1 MISLDHHA
9 TTPTDPSVLRA
20 MEPFFCEQYWNPNS
34 PHSGGERAARAVERA
49 RAKLAEL
56 IDAAPAEIVFTSG
69 ATEANNLALLGTA
82 YAALAAGI
90 PKRRILTS
98 CIEHKSVLET
108 ASHLRALGFE
118 HGLIP
123 VRSSGELDVDALRT
137 MIADDVL
144 FISVMAANNEIGI
157 VQPVDEVAGLA
168 AEAGALFHTDAAQV
182 AGRIPVSVLDIG
194 CDLLSLSGH
203 KMYGPNGIGALYVS
217 AASGLR
223 PQPIMFGGGQEQGLR
238 PGTLPVPLIVG
249 LGSAAELAASRLAI
263 DDERLRRLTTLFL
276 AELDRRSSG
285 FSLNGAAAPRL
296 PGSLNLRFWGID
308 AEEVL
313 LRLGHRLHLSTGSA
327 CTSGELQGSYVLAAI
342 GLSPAEIA
350 SSLRICFGREH
361 SEADAVAAANVLA
374 EAVNACENAT
384 GGGVQQREGQ
394 HGKVHG
400 TGFPAA
406 VCRT

>member
-20 MEPFFCEQYWNPNS
+20 MEPFFFEQYWNANS
-34 PHSGGERAARAVERA
+34 PHSGGEHAARAVERA
-49 RAKLAEL
+49 RSKLAEL
-56 IDAAPAEIVFTSG
+56 IDAAPAEIVFTAG

-98 CIEHKSVLET
+98 SIEHKSVLES
-108 ASHLRALGFE
+108 ASHLQSLGFVHE
-118 HGLIP
+118 LIP
-123 VRSSGELDVDALRT
+123 VRISGELDVDVLRT

-144 FISVMAANNEIGI
+144 LISVMAANNEIGVI
-157 VQPVDEVAGLA
+157 QPVDEVAGLA
-168 AEAGALFHTDAAQV
+168 AEAGALFHTDAAQA
-182 AGRIPVSVLDIG
+182 AGRMPVKVVDIG

-217 AASGLR
+217 AASALR
-223 PQPIMFGGGQEQGLR
+223 PLPIMFGGGQEQGLR

-249 LGSAAELAASRLAI
+249 LGSAAELATSRLAT
-263 DDERLRRLTTLFL
+263 DGGQLRRLTSVFL
-276 AELDRRSSG
+276 AELERRLSG

-296 PGSLNLRFWGID
+296 PGSLNLRFPGID

-327 CTSGELQGSYVLAAI
+327 CTSGDLKGSYVLAAI
-342 GLSPAEIA
+342 GLSPPEIA

-361 SEADAVAAANVLA
+361 SEPDAVAAANFLA
-374 EAVNACENAT
+374 EAIKACDNAT
-384 GGGVQQREGQ
+384 GGGLQRREWQ

-406 VCRT
+406 ICGT